1 MIPLKADYNVK
12 EKEKLA
18 LGKSG
23 SVLIFLV

>member
-1 MIPLKADYNVK
+1 MIPLKADYKAK

-23 SVLIFLV
+23 SVLIFLD